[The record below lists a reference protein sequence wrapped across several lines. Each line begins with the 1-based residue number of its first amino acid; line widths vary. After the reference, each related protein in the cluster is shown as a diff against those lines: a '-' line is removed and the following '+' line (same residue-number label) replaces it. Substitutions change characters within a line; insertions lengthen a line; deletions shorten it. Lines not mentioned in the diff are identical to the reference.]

1 MFGFELPVWVHV
13 IILIVTVVASGFI
26 CVDKNNRIDYDNVA
40 FCALGTLIIVFF
52 WQIILGIA
60 VGLGILYVP
69 FYVGMSIK
77 KTYTSYK
84 EKKEKSLDEIFPK
97 QEDNNKT
104 IEKYKKV

>member
-1 MFGFELPVWVHV
+1 MLGFELPIWVHV
-13 IILIVTVVASGFI
+13 IILIIAVVISGFI
-26 CVDKNNRIDYDNVA
+26 CVDKNNKVDYENVGL
-40 FCALGTLIIVFF
+40 CVVGTVVIVLS
-52 WQIILGIA
+52 WQFILGIA

-69 FYVGMSIK
+69 FYVGMNMK

-97 QEDNNKT
+97 QDDNNKT